1 MSDQTRPDIENMPFS
16 DLVELTCQL
25 RARACNP
32 QCSEQLHNFS
42 FEVSNTLI
50 KRIKELEAKLNEV
63 PSTIQEFVDRIE
75 KLEDTIAEQRLRRK
89 IEMTLKATIAEQ
101 RSGVD
106 FTKNYWVN
114 PTGE

>member
-16 DLVELTCQL
+16 DLVERTFQL
-25 RARACNP
+25 EQRAYLCI
-32 QCSEQLHNFS
+32 EQLHNFS